1 MKKVPSLNSIR
12 AFEVAARHLNFTNAA
27 KEIGV
32 TPGAV
37 SKQVLKL
44 EDYIGALLF
53 IRSSYGL
60 ELTLEGRELKKNIS
74 PAFEI
79 LNNAFQRYSRR
90 SLITKTVRISTV
102 ASLAS
107 QFIIPRL
114 TDFKKKF
121 PDIDLELLTSDRV
134 LDLSREEVD
143 IAIRFGQ
150 GNWENVFS
158 KKLTKGGLLPVCS
171 PKFLKGESI
180 DNIETFINA
189 YTRIQVFA
197 YDEWKSWGR
206 QLNQNFKLQSDHIH
220 LEHFLVAIQ
229 AVVSGQG
236 IALLPEILI
245 RQNIIDGNI
254 VKFSNEIIEIEDNFY
269 IVQSPKK
276 ANDKVNQSVVQWLNE
291 IASI

>member
-53 IRSSYGL
+53 IRSSHGL
-60 ELTLEGRELKKNIS
+60 ELTLEGRDLKKNIS

-90 SLITKTVRISTV
+90 SLNTKTVRISTV

-114 TDFKKKF
+114 TDFKMKF

-134 LDLSREEVD
+134 LDLSKEEVD

-150 GNWENVFS
+150 GNWENVIS
-158 KKLTKGGLLPVCS
+158 KKLSNGVLLPVCS
-171 PKFLKGESI
+171 PKFLNGENI
-180 DNIETFINA
+180 DNLETFINSH
-189 YTRIQVFA
+189 TRIQVFA
-197 YDEWKSWGR
+197 YDEWEYWGR
-206 QLNQNFKLQSDHIH
+206 QLNQNFKLRSNHIH

-229 AVVSGQG
+229 AVASGQG

-245 RQNIIDGNI
+245 RQNIIDGSI
-254 VKFSNEIIEIEDNFY
+254 VKFSNDIIETEDNFY
-269 IVQSPKK
+269 IVQSPRKV
-276 ANDKVNQSVVQWLNE
+276 NDKISQKVVQWLNE
-291 IASI
+291 IASV